1 MNTNSYFARNDD
13 TWGITPL
20 TLLAFTLSLVL
31 GTKSLFAQSAVFG
44 SDRLPIEV
52 ISGESPFAENAEWQQ
67 LSGGHAGCEGAQWE
81 IRNDIL
87 TLMYAAHHDQLVHRW
102 TEASG
107 LTVWRDDSP
116 AATSFSSLGC
126 ERKANRNSGGSLRW
140 QTPQSSQ

>member
-31 GTKSLFAQSAVFG
+31 GTKGLFAQSAVFG

-81 IRNDIL
+81 IQRVAEACLEIAGDIWPIA
-87 TLMYAAHHDQLVHRW
+87 TKAYR
-102 TEASG
+102 SG
-107 LTVWRDDSP
+107 KN
-116 AATSFSSLGC
+116 G
-126 ERKANRNSGGSLRW
+126 
-140 QTPQSSQ
+140 